1 MTEPGSWT
9 LKTEAVVAKLRH
21 LADKLESGQWRL
33 VRDATV
39 FQPGRPERYVI
50 EYDTHQSVVMPWR

>member
-1 MTEPGSWT
+1 VTESRSWT

-21 LADKLESGQWRL
+21 LAEKLESGQWRL
-33 VRDATV
+33 VRDVIV

-50 EYDTHQSVVMPWR
+50 EYDTSRW